1 MKKIYKQVSRRDE
14 LGHVREA
21 VGLTSEE
28 PITIETL
35 KDLLLA
41 GGLTKRM
48 NRTFGTLI
56 QEEGLWDEALELA
69 RYDDP
74 RVAFRASWALEWAYM
89 IQPEEIE
96 RRFQFFLRDFLTFHN
111 ESVQRV
117 YSKMLCDMTRR
128 GSIVLSGDQAA
139 ALAEKSFDLLT
150 DPDRAVAVRVWQ
162 IELLF
167 DLMPRF
173 GWVEEN
179 LTAVVRGLSEHP
191 DCTPAIAAHTRSYF
205 RRISKACAEKA

>member
-1 MKKIYKQVSRRDE
+1 MKKIYKQVSQRDE
-14 LGHVREA
+14 LGSVREA
-21 VGLTSEE
+21 VELTPEE
-28 PITIETL
+28 SVTIEVL

-48 NRTFGTLI
+48 NRMFGTLI
-56 QEEGLWDEALELA
+56 QEEGLWEEALALA
-69 RYDDP
+69 RSDDP
-74 RVAFRASWALEWAYM
+74 RVAFRASWALEWAYT

-96 RRFQFFLRDFLTFHN
+96 RRFQPFLQDFLTSHN

-128 GSIVLSGDQAA
+128 GSIVLSDEQAV

-167 DLMPRF
+167 DLIPCL

-191 DCTPAIAAHTRSYF
+191 DCTPAIAAHARSYL
-205 RRISKACAEKA
+205 RRIAKAGAGTV